1 MSIALFITGRLKSTR
16 LPLKALKPIKG
27 RPMICRMIDRLKL
40 ARRPARIVLCTS
52 TVEQDDPLEEIARQ
66 ESIECFRGDPDDVL
80 LRLTN
85 AAERLGVD
93 QVLSCTADNPFIDP
107 EYLDRLIDFHLKHC
121 YDFSRSEGLPLGV
134 NAYAVSGR
142 AMRQACDIKAE
153 SDTEIWGPLFTD
165 TGQFS
170 WGVMKVEEPRVHW
183 PELRLTVDTPADFA
197 LITQIFDELYEPGKI
212 FPLSSIV
219 ELCHRRPDLVAINA
233 TVQQRPGRKFKL
245 KAGVE
250 NSSA

>member
-1 MSIALFITGRLKSTR
+1 
-16 LPLKALKPIKG
+16 
-27 RPMICRMIDRLKL
+27 MIDRLKL
-40 ARRPARIVLCTS
+40 AQRPARIVLCTS

-66 ESIECFRGDPDDVL
+66 ESIECFRGSPEDVL

-85 AAERLGVD
+85 AAEKLGVD
-93 QVLSCTADNPFIDP
+93 HVLSCTADNPFIDP
-107 EYLDRLIDFHLKHC
+107 EYLDQLIDFHLKHC

-134 NAYAVSGR
+134 NAYAVSCR
-142 AMRQACDIKAE
+142 AMRKACDIKAE

-170 WGVMKVEEPRVHW
+170 WGVMEVEDKSVRW
-183 PELRLTVDTPADFA
+183 PELRLTVDTPADFD

-212 FPLSSIV
+212 FPLSAIV

-233 TVQQRPGRKFKL
+233 TVQQRPSRKFKL

>member
-1 MSIALFITGRLKSTR
+1 MTIALFITGRLKSTR
-16 LPLKALKPIKG
+16 LPLKAQRLIKG

-40 ARRPARIVLCTS
+40 AQRPNQIVLCTS

-85 AAERLGVD
+85 AAEKFGVD

-107 EYLDRLIDFHLKHC
+107 EYLDRLIDFHLEKDH
-121 YDFSRSEGLPLGV
+121 DFSRTEELPLGV
-134 NAYAVSGR
+134 NAYAVSYEAMKR
-142 AMRQACDIKAE
+142 ACKIKAE

-165 TGQFS
+165 TGHFK
-170 WGVMKVEEPRVHW
+170 WGVMDVDESVRW
-183 PELRLTVDTPADFA
+183 PELRLTVDTPEDFA
-197 LITQIFDELYEPGKI
+197 LVTKIFDELYEPGKV
-212 FPLSSIV
+212 FPLSAIV
-219 ELCHRRPDLVAINA
+219 DLCRRRPDLVAINA
-233 TVQQRPGRKFKL
+233 TVQQRPSRQFKL

-250 NSSA
+250 NASA

>member
-1 MSIALFITGRLKSTR
+1 LSTAILITARLKSTR
-16 LPLKALKPIKG
+16 LPLKIIKGIKG
-27 RPMICRMIDRLKL
+27 RPMICHMIDRLKL
-40 ARRPARIVLCTS
+40 TRKPDHIVLCTS
-52 TVEQDDPLEEIARQ
+52 TLEQDDPLVEVARQ

-85 AAERLGVD
+85 AAEKFGVD
-93 QVLSCTADNPFIDP
+93 QVLSCTADNPFVDP
-107 EYLDRLIDFHLKHC
+107 EYLDRLIDFHLDRS

-134 NAYAVSGR
+134 NAYAVSCQ

-170 WGVMKVEEPRVHW
+170 WGAMKVEEKSVHW

-245 KAGVE
+245 KAGLE
-250 NSSA
+250 SSSA